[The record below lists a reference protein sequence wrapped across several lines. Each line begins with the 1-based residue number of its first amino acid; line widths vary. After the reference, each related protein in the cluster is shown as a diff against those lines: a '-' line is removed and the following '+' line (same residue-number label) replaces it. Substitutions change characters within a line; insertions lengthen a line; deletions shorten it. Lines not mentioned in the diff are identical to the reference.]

1 MIALLVIKT
10 NQLEKQKTFYEN
22 FGLVFQKEKHGNDPE
37 HFSTL
42 IKNQN
47 LVFEIYTLTKK
58 TSCRTHQLD

>member
-22 FGLVFQKEKHGNDPE
+22 FGLVFQKEKHGNGSE

-47 LVFEIYTLTKK
+47 SVFEIYPLIKK
-58 TSCRTHQLD
+58 TSCRTHLLD